1 MTTSSST
8 QIRQH
13 TMTESKSRTLIKR
26 ILPEGTSLT
35 DNLIGWIFVTPA
47 VFLIFL
53 FGLFPIGYAIYM
65 SMHRWNIR
73 QGSFFCTDE
82 VTYTPSD
89 PLGTAVG
96 FVRGCLRHY
105 EESVF
110 GDWGGALVFV
120 VGFILLMGA
129 YWLWNNAFRADRD
142 DRSLLLRLAVALPTL
157 AFALAVI
164 AQGYTLMTNEL
175 GTRNRD
181 FLDGLQITF
190 YYAVGSIPLQL
201 ALGLTL
207 AYVLFQNIRGK
218 EVFRMLFF
226 LPYVTPTVAAAVVF
240 GTVFSGRDTSLANQI
255 LAAFGSEAQRWLSEP
270 EPFVNVIFGWDLGGF
285 LAGPSMA
292 LVSVIVLGIW
302 TYTGYNAVIFLAG
315 LGNIPGD
322 LYEAAKVDGATEW
335 HLFRHITLPLLSPIT
350 FYLSILGFIGTFT
363 AFNTLFI
370 MRTPAAQGS
379 LNTSALVIFDT
390 FRTQNRWGE
399 ATAQAIVLFL
409 IILALTQIQRTLF
422 EKRVFYG

>member
-1 MTTSSST
+1 MRLS
-8 QIRQH
+8 H
-13 TMTESKSRTLIKR
+13 KR
-26 ILPEGTSLT
+26 KNAFSGRLLSGNRKLSENIA
-35 DNLIGWIFVTPA
+35 GWTFVTPA

-53 FGLFPIGYAIYM
+53 FGLFPITYALYM
-65 SMHRWNIR
+65 SLHRWNIR
-73 QGSFFCTDE
+73 QGRFFCEASETA
-82 VTYTPSD
+82 TNIFSAA
-89 PLGTAVG
+89 LGYI
-96 FVRGCLRHY
+96 RNCLTHY
-105 EESVF
+105 EDSVV
-110 GDWGGALVFV
+110 GSWGGAALFV
-120 VGFILLMGA
+120 VGFLLLIVA
-129 YWLWNNAFRADRD
+129 YWLWNNAFRADRSN
-142 DRSLLLRLAVALPTL
+142 RSLLLRLAVAFPTL
-157 AFALAVI
+157 ALALSVI
-164 AQGYTLMTNEL
+164 AQGYTVMGDAL
-175 GTRNRD
+175 GTRDSD
-181 FLDGLQITF
+181 FLSGLQITF

-201 ALGLTL
+201 TLGLIL

-218 EVFRMLFF
+218 ELFRMLFF

-240 GTVFSGRDTSLANQI
+240 GTVFSGRDTSLANQV
-255 LAAFGSEAQRWLSEP
+255 LAALGSDVQRWLSEP
-270 EPFVNVIFGWDLGGF
+270 SPFVNVIFGWDLQGF

-292 LVSVIVLGIW
+292 LVSVIILGVW

-315 LGNIPGD
+315 LGNIPND

-390 FRTQNRWGE
+390 FRVQNRWGE

-409 IILALTQIQRTLF
+409 IILALTQIQRTVF